1 MNIAEKILLGTLL
14 IFSAVCFAREQYEVV
29 LLGDL
34 HYAAEDIVERDKIT
48 RHRNNLLNIFLKA
61 WEKHVPGVLKR
72 AAEYSA
78 KDNVLFTVQCGDITN
93 GDEGNYEF
101 SRTCFERVLKLV
113 NQGNKKSVYV
123 VRGNHDL
130 EGKGKEK
137 ACNDVLYEYM
147 KTQDVT
153 FSMPGK
159 DHTSYKIVGKDLFIF
174 YDGMTESLESL
185 EAALQ
190 AKPDARHKFL
200 VTHLPVMPCKF
211 SPPALHYICG
221 RYSPNGDKIR
231 SLAIKNNLIV
241 LAAHTHI
248 TTYFDWKTPEG
259 SLKQFI
265 SFSIVSDPAVKPE
278 KITYTGEEY
287 FKHFEKN
294 FYPILSPKDRSDLQ
308 NVLKR
313 YRGKLESCV
322 HYKNVSGFNVL
333 RVDGDKVFVDI
344 YCGKLDKPF
353 FTQKIN

>member
-1 MNIAEKILLGTLL
+1 M
-14 IFSAVCFAREQYEVV
+14 
-29 LLGDL
+29 
-34 HYAAEDIVERDKIT
+34 
-48 RHRNNLLNIFLKA
+48 
-61 WEKHVPGVLKR
+61 
-72 AAEYSA
+72 
-78 KDNVLFTVQCGDITN
+78 
-93 GDEGNYEF
+93 
-101 SRTCFERVLKLV
+101 
-113 NQGNKKSVYV
+113 KK
-123 VRGNHDL
+123 
-130 EGKGKEK
+130 
-137 ACNDVLYEYM
+137 
-147 KTQDVT
+147 QDVT

-211 SPPALHYICG
+211 SPPAIHYICG
-221 RYSPNGDKIR
+221 KYSPNGDKIR
-231 SLAIKNNLIV
+231 ALAIKNNMIV

-265 SFSIVSDPAVKPE
+265 SYSIVTDPAVKPE

-313 YRGKLESCV
+313 YVGKLDYCV

-333 RVDGDKVFVDI
+333 RIDGDKVFVDI
-344 YCGKLDKPF
+344 YCGKLDKPVY
-353 FTQKIN
+353 TQEIN